1 MKFEPK
7 YALLIVLVVVVVVSI
22 MMKEERVKR
31 IAIGSLIGWFA
42 AISFA
47 TPLMP
52 LVTKI
57 KYFPITQSTLQLFIF
72 GIVTIL
78 IGLSRVPR
86 DKVRPDKVSI
96 RSVGLMLLT
105 IGMITLAV
113 LTFLPENV
121 RDRIVTD
128 YNLVAMLYGVRI
140 WWMMATV
147 GCLVVVALW
156 PRAKKNA

>member
-42 AISFA
+42 AVSFA

-52 LVTKI
+52 LATKI

-72 GIVTIL
+72 GLVTIL

-105 IGMITLAV
+105 IGMIALAV

>member
-7 YALLIVLVVVVVVSI
+7 YALLIVLIVVVIVSI

-31 IAIGSLIGWFA
+31 MAIGCLIGWFA
-42 AISFA
+42 AVSFA
-47 TPLMP
+47 IPLMP
-52 LVTKI
+52 LVTSI

-72 GIVTIL
+72 GLVTIL
-78 IGLSRVPR
+78 IGFSRVPR

-105 IGMITLAV
+105 IGMIALAV
-113 LTFLPENV
+113 LTFLPESI
-121 RDRIVTD
+121 RGRLVTD
-128 YNLVAMLYGVRI
+128 YNLVAMLYNVRI

-156 PRAKKNA
+156 PRAKKST

>member
-42 AISFA
+42 AMSFA

-52 LVTKI
+52 FVTKI

-72 GIVTIL
+72 SLVTIL

-105 IGMITLAV
+105 IGIIALAV
-113 LTFLPENV
+113 LTFLPESI
-121 RDRIVTD
+121 RGQLVTN
-128 YNLVAMLYGVRI
+128 YNLVAILYGVRI

-147 GCLVVVALW
+147 GCLVIVALW